1 LFSINVAGTL
11 FTLQAAAKVMIKQGR
26 GGRII
31 NMASQARRRSEA
43 LVAVYCATKAAVI
56 SLTQSAGLNPVRKI
70 RESPA
75 RREEAPRRRGGP
87 VRPHGHRRR
96 SGRDGNIPRRTGK
109 HLRRRPDLQCRW
121 LQLDELRNEAMT
133 KGSLATV
140 GDLPT
145 NIVRSAMS
153 AAIFNS
159 GHWHR

>member
-1 LFSINVAGTL
+1 
-11 FTLQAAAKVMIKQGR
+11 MIKQDR

-31 NMASQARRRSEA
+31 NMASQARRRVEA

-56 SLTQSAGLNPVRKI
+56 SLTQSAGLNLIKYSINVNAIAPGVVEGEHWDGVDALFAKYEHR
-70 RESPA
+70 PA

-121 LQLDELRNEAMT
+121 RQLDELRDEAMR
-133 KGSLATV
+133 LAQPP
-140 GDLPT
+140 LQ
-145 NIVRSAMS
+145 
-153 AAIFNS
+153 AARAERDGAYRVLS
-159 GHWHR
+159 